1 MNAQKWLTF
10 RLDETCYC
18 LPVRQVREVAHF
30 QPPEPVP
37 GAPAVVSG
45 IINQRGDVVTV
56 LDGRALLGLAAQ
68 EATDDSRIMTL
79 ELEHEVVGMVIDQVQ
94 EIIELNESDIEPPAQ
109 TQALI
114 LGTYQQGEELLVALN
129 ADQLG
134 KLPEADG

>member
-79 ELEHEVVGMVIDQVQ
+79 ELEHEVVGVVVDQVQ
-94 EIIELNESDIEPPAQ
+94 EIIELDSAEIEPPPEAQ
-109 TQALI
+109 RLI
-114 LGTYQQGEELLVALN
+114 LGTYQQGDSLLVALN
-129 ADQLG
+129 PDQIG